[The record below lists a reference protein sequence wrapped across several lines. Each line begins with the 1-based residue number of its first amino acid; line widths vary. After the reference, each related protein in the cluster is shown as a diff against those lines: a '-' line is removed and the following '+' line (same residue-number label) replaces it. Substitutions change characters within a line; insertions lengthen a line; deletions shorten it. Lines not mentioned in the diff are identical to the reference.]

1 MYHANA
7 GGGVRHAGDCECVG
21 RWRKDVTYHE
31 GSEHTSWAL
40 CKMYVHRKL
49 EYMGMEHVKS
59 AAELYHHAEG
69 VRDSAGHCRG
79 RLAEVGRHR
88 RSGGWGE
95 FAVLR

>member
-1 MYHANA
+1 MQA
-7 GGGVRHAGDCECVG
+7 GGSGTREIVSAWMAQGRHIPRRERAHE
-21 RWRKDVTYHE
+21 WRCAKRTY
-31 GSEHTSWAL
+31 
-40 CKMYVHRKL
+40 HRKL

>member
-1 MYHANA
+1 MQA
-7 GGGVRHAGDCECVG
+7 GGSGTREIVSAWVDGARTSHTTKGASTRAGRCAKC
-21 RWRKDVTYHE
+21 TY
-31 GSEHTSWAL
+31 
-40 CKMYVHRKL
+40 HRKL